1 MPHIQNYLVKF
12 NGIYTQIYIRLR
24 ITRFDLFSVHIL
36 LSDIQI
42 KRARP
47 QDKPYTLDYGAGLS
61 LLVDVNGA

>member
-1 MPHIQNYLVKF
+1 MPHIQNYSVKF

-24 ITRFDLFSVHIL
+24 ITQFDLFSVHML

-42 KRARP
+42 KRARL
-47 QDKPYTLDYGAGLS
+47 QDKPYTLDDGAGLS